1 MGVADAGQ
9 AGDRPGMSAPR
20 VRLLAAGRGRRAG
33 GPKAWG
39 PYAGKTLLEAQLG
52 FLATVTAPE
61 NIDIAI
67 QGEWL
72 ERCRAL
78 SPRVN
83 WIAADPDGTPLAS
96 LQALLKATPRA
107 PSFIIHVDMPAFD
120 LRVWRALEAAGGDA
134 VPVHEGRRGHPVL
147 LSAETLDEAARLDP
161 ATGRLD
167 ELLRGRAVTEVPV
180 STDVILANLNEATE
194 RYREEAPLPNSE
206 GKGPTK

>member
-1 MGVADAGQ
+1 
-9 AGDRPGMSAPR
+9 MSELR
-20 VRLLAAGRGRRAG
+20 VRLLAAGQGKRAG

-67 QGEWL
+67 QAAWL

-83 WIAADPDGTPLAS
+83 WVVADPEGTPLAS
-96 LQALLKATPRA
+96 LQSLLKSAPRSR
-107 PSFIIHVDMPAFD
+107 SFVIHVDMPAFD
-120 LRVWRALEAAGGDA
+120 LRVWRALEAATGDA

-147 LSAETLDEAARLDP
+147 LTAATLDEVARLDP
-161 ATGRLD
+161 ATDRLD
-167 ELLRGRAVTEVPV
+167 VYLRGRMVAEVPV
-180 STDVILANLNEATE
+180 NTDVIFANLNEV
-194 RYREEAPLPNSE
+194 P
-206 GKGPTK
+206 K

>member
-1 MGVADAGQ
+1 MKAL
-9 AGDRPGMSAPR
+9 R

-39 PYAGKTLLEAQLG
+39 PYGGGTLLEAQLG

-83 WIAADPDGTPLAS
+83 WVAADPEGSPLLS
-96 LQALLKATPRA
+96 LQTLLKASPRA
-107 PSFIIHVDMPAFD
+107 RSFVLHVDMPVFD
-120 LRVWRALEAAGGDA
+120 LRVWRALAAAEGDA
-134 VPVHEGRRGHPVL
+134 VPVHEGRRGHPAL
-147 LSAETLDEAARLDP
+147 LTAAAFDEVARLNP
-161 ATGRLD
+161 AFDRLD
-167 ELLRGRAVTEVPV
+167 VFLRGRAVTEVPV
-180 STDVILANLNEATE
+180 ATDVILANLNEA
-194 RYREEAPLPNSE
+194 P
-206 GKGPTK
+206 K

>member
-1 MGVADAGQ
+1 MKDA
-9 AGDRPGMSAPR
+9 R

-39 PYAGKTLLEAQLG
+39 TYGGKALLEVQLG

-83 WIAADPDGTPLAS
+83 WIPADPEGTALSS
-96 LQALLKATPRA
+96 LQALLAASPR
-107 PSFIIHVDMPAFD
+107 SNGFVIHVDMPVFD
-120 LRVWRALEAAGGDA
+120 LRVWKALEAAGGDA

-147 LSAETLDEAARLDP
+147 LTAETLDEASRLDP

-167 ELLRGRAVTEVPV
+167 EFLRGRTVAEVPV
-180 STDVILANLNEATE
+180 STDVILANLNEPA
-194 RYREEAPLPNSE
+194 
-206 GKGPTK
+206 K

>member
-1 MGVADAGQ
+1 MSGV
-9 AGDRPGMSAPR
+9 R

-39 PYAGKTLLEAQLG
+39 PYGGKTMLEVQLG

-72 ERCRAL
+72 ERCRSL

-83 WIAADPDGTPLAS
+83 WVAADPEGTALGS
-96 LQALLKATPRA
+96 LQALLAASPR
-107 PSFIIHVDMPAFD
+107 SNGFVIHVDMPVFD
-120 LRVWRALEAAGGDA
+120 LRVWKALEAAGGDA

-147 LSAETLDEAARLDP
+147 LTAETLDAVACLNP

-167 ELLRGRAVTEVPV
+167 GFLRGKTVAEIPV
-180 STDVILANLNEATE
+180 NTDVIFANLNE
-194 RYREEAPLPNSE
+194 
-206 GKGPTK
+206 GPK

>member
-1 MGVADAGQ
+1 
-9 AGDRPGMSAPR
+9 MSAPR

-39 PYAGKTLLEAQLG
+39 PYAGKTLLEAQIG

-61 NIDIAI
+61 NVDIAI

-83 WIAADPDGTPLAS
+83 WIAADPDAAPIAS
-96 LQALLKATPRA
+96 LQALLRAAPRSR
-107 PSFIIHVDMPAFD
+107 SFILHVDMPVFD
-120 LRVWRALEAAGGDA
+120 LRVWRALEAAPGDA
-134 VPVHEGRRGHPVL
+134 VPVYEGRRGHPVL
-147 LSAETLDEAARLDP
+147 LSAETLDDAAGLDP

-167 ELLRGRAVTEVPV
+167 EFLRGRAVAEVPV
-180 STDVILANLNEATE
+180 ATDVILANLNEGA
-194 RYREEAPLPNSE
+194 
-206 GKGPTK
+206 K

>member
-1 MGVADAGQ
+1 MGLPPRAEAG
-9 AGDRPGMSAPR
+9 GGPRVNGLR
-20 VRLLAAGRGRRAG
+20 VRLLAAGRGKRAG

-39 PYAGKTLLEAQLG
+39 PYAGKTLLEAQLV

-67 QGEWL
+67 QAEWL

-83 WIAADPDGTPLAS
+83 WVAADPDAAAMAS
-96 LQALLKATPRA
+96 LQALIKASPRA
-107 PSFIIHVDMPAFD
+107 RSFVLHVDMPVFD
-120 LRVWRALEAAGGDA
+120 LRVWNALVDAPGDA

-147 LSAETLDEAARLDP
+147 LTAETLDEAARLDP

-167 ELLRGRAVTEVPV
+167 ELLRSRALTEVPV
-180 STDVILANLNEATE
+180 ATDVILANLNEA
-194 RYREEAPLPNSE
+194 R
-206 GKGPTK
+206 

>member
-1 MGVADAGQ
+1 
-9 AGDRPGMSAPR
+9 MSELR
-20 VRLLAAGRGRRAG
+20 VRLLAAGQGRRAG

-83 WIAADPDGTPLAS
+83 WVAADPDASPLAS
-96 LQALLKATPRA
+96 LQALLAASPRA
-107 PSFIIHVDMPAFD
+107 RSFVIHVDMPAFD
-120 LRVWRALEAAGGDA
+120 LRVWKALAAAPGDA
-134 VPVHEGRRGHPVL
+134 VPVHERRRGHPVML
-147 LSAETLDEAARLDP
+147 TAVTLDEVARLDP
-161 ATGRLD
+161 TTGRLD
-167 ELLRGRAVTEVPV
+167 EFLRGRAVTEVPV
-180 STDVILANLNEATE
+180 NTDVIFANLNEATE
-194 RYREEAPLPNSE
+194 RYREEVSLPKSE
-206 GKGPTK
+206 GKGPRT